1 MGDTLKL
8 RAPENSGPFTRNGVT
23 YEIDAD
29 GNVEV
34 PGDLVAELGEHGFG
48 PLPVPPE
55 EPAPTGVMSR
65 AEMFAFLKAAG
76 APASNFATNDTLAGL
91 VAKTQADQAERAA
104 KETAD
109 ADLIVAADLASRQA
123 AEKAAAE
130 AEAVRLDAEAAATA
144 DAAAKTTADAA
155 AAAEKAAADAAAEA
169 AAKAAGNGSA

>member
-76 APASNFATNDTLAGL
+76 APASNFASNDTLAGL
-91 VAKTQADQAERAA
+91 VAKTQADQAERTA
-104 KETAD
+104 KEKAD
-109 ADLIVAADLASRQA
+109 ADLIVESDRLAREAGAKVAADA
-123 AEKAAAE
+123 ADAGAKAAA
-130 AEAVRLDAEAAATA
+130 DKEAADKVA
-144 DAAAKTTADAA
+144 ADAA
-155 AAAEKAAADAAAEA
+155 AAGEKATADAAAEA
-169 AAKAAGNGSA
+169 AAKAAGNGAA